1 METNIL
7 KIITDALEQYHTEA
21 FYKTRVFIE
30 PQKLALFKK
39 VTIELYEIP
48 KFGKTKMILFVSSI
62 EKISNEEEK
71 QTALDKAAINLLSLT
86 FKYISNEVI

>member
-1 METNIL
+1 
-7 KIITDALEQYHTEA
+7 
-21 FYKTRVFIE
+21 
-30 PQKLALFKK
+30 
-39 VTIELYEIP
+39 
-48 KFGKTKMILFVSSI
+48 MILFVSSI